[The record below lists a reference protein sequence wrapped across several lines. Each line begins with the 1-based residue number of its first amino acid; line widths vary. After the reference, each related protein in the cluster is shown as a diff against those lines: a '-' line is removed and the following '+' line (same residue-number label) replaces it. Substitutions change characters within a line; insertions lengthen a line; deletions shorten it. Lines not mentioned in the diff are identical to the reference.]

1 MPDIDLTGRHRLRGW
16 HWGESHCRAHLASG
30 KMLHLLAET
39 GNVCDQDCEYCYTV
53 QETLAAGQRPHARQ
67 LPGELTL
74 KERVQLIADA
84 AALGAQ
90 SYDVVGAGEP
100 LIDRLVWAQLEAAHK
115 YGLIPIVFT
124 NGSVLGHPTAGPRV
138 AQRLQTLEA
147 SVVIKWHSANHA
159 LHDDIVRRPGAAA
172 ARDRALNRLMDLG
185 FNATTPTRLGID
197 NIIYS
202 RTAAE
207 IPDCLRFCRRQ
218 NIFLVCSTFIPQ
230 GRTRKGH
237 EEELPLRE
245 VAALFEACRRIDAT
259 EFGIHHSGRMPYIGY
274 GQTCTQYMGLYVT
287 IQGDSFGCVGR
298 SESYGNIRTRPLA
311 AMWQERLPLL
321 MDYDGG
327 CPPRQRFYR
336 SHFTAGEL
344 LPLFREPG

>member
-1 MPDIDLTGRHRLRGW
+1 MDDIAATCQLRLHGW
-16 HWGESHCRAHLASG
+16 HWSASQCRDHIGCG
-30 KMLHLLAET
+30 KLLHLLAET

-67 LPGELTL
+67 LSGELTL

-115 YGLIPIVFT
+115 HGLIPIVFT

-138 AQRLQTLEA
+138 AQRLQELDA
-147 SVVIKWHSANHA
+147 SVVVKWHGANHA

-172 ARDRALNRLMDLG
+172 ARDRALNLLMEWG
-185 FNATTPTRLGID
+185 FNNTTPTRLGID

-207 IPDCLRFCRRQ
+207 IPDCLRFCRQ
-218 NIFLVCSTFIPQ
+218 HNLFLVCSTFIPQ

-237 EEELPLRE
+237 EEELALPQ
-245 VAALFEACRRIDAT
+245 VAALFEQCRQIDAA

-327 CPPRQRFYR
+327 CPPRQQFYQSRF
-336 SHFTAGEL
+336 AADEL
-344 LPLFREPG
+344 LSRFSEPG